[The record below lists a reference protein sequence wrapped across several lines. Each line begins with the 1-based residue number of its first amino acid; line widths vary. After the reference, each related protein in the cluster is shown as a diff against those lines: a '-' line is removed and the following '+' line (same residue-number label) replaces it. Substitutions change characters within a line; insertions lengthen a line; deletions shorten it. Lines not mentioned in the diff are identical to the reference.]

1 MVSLGF
7 PRGENENEEN
17 WVEADILE
25 KIVSVNMLLLAPL
38 EPAYSLI
45 WGIQEIWGKGGG
57 ETLALL

>member
-17 WVEADILE
+17 LVEADILE

-45 WGIQEIWGKGGG
+45 RGIQEIWGKGGG